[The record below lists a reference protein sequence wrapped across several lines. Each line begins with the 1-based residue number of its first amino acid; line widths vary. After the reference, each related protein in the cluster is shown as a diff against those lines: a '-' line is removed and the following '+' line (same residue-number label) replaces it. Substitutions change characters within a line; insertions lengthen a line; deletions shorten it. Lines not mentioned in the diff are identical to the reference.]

1 MFCQKQAKYF
11 CLSFSHFRCNSK
23 RAIFAK
29 LAMRLTATRLPSL
42 NKELKKSSV
51 YHCKRGDIS
60 SNWVILQ
67 SQQLLKWSID
77 TNGGNVTN
85 LRTLL
90 SLGCWLVVLMFMI
103 SRCLCSHSMAN
114 KMLFLELSLSSEVLT
129 VLGRP
134 GNRPGLAVGLT
145 SWLEDS
151 ELFSDSGLE
160 FRSEK
165 FWVWI
170 WIQICL
176 PLCF

>member
-1 MFCQKQAKYF
+1 
-11 CLSFSHFRCNSK
+11 
-23 RAIFAK
+23 
-29 LAMRLTATRLPSL
+29 MRLTATRLPSL

-67 SQQLLKWSID
+67 SLLLLKWSID

-114 KMLFLELSLSSEVLT
+114 KILFLELSLSSEVLT

-160 FRSEK
+160 CKRSEK
-165 FWVWI
+165 FMVWL
-170 WIQICL
+170 WIQIFL